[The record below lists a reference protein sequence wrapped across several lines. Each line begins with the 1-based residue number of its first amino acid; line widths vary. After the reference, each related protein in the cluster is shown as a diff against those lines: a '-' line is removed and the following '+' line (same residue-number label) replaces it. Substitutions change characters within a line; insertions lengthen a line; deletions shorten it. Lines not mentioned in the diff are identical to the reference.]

1 MNRAAFRALF
11 GPHSLWG
18 ALPVGA
24 ALTALG
30 LGLTGGGRW
39 LLLLGAAATAGALL
53 LLAAVAEAGNGGAS
67 AAPRPGRPTSY
78 APAHVHGVRVVH
90 AGSGRTLR
98 DSDGRAQ
105 GTLFVFD
112 LTVVPAGRA
121 PYRVLVR
128 HPLDVQGL
136 AGRGKDGTPVTAVAA
151 YDPEE
156 PWRTVLPA
164 SPRRASGSGP
174 GAGRRP
180 RADGVAGDPRGA
192 PGGSFLARPRC
203 PLRGRG
209 GRARP
214 GGGLTVS
221 SAG

>member
-1 MNRAAFRALF
+1 MNRAALRALF
-11 GPHSLWG
+11 GPSALLG

-39 LLLLGAAATAGALL
+39 LLLGAAATAGALL
-53 LLAAVAEAGNGGAS
+53 LLAAVAESGNGGAS
-67 AAPRPGRPTSY
+67 LAPRPGRPTSY
-78 APAHVHGVRVVH
+78 SPAHVHGVQVVH
-90 AGSGRTLR
+90 AGSGRALR

-136 AGRGKDGTPVTAVAA
+136 AGRGKDGVPVTAVVAH
-151 YDPEE
+151 DPEE

-164 SPRRASGSGP
+164 SPPPRERRRARELAAAPVPAAPPVTRTGLP
-174 GAGRRP
+174 AGAPLLVLGVLYAGVVVALVR
-180 RADGVAGDPRGA
+180 VAG
-192 PGGSFLARPRC
+192 
-203 PLRGRG
+203 
-209 GRARP
+209 
-214 GGGLTVS
+214 
-221 SAG
+221 

>member
-1 MNRAAFRALF
+1 MNRAALRALF
-11 GPHSLWG
+11 GPPTLLG

-53 LLAAVAEAGNGGAS
+53 LLAAVAESGNGGAS
-67 AAPRPGRPTSY
+67 LAPRPGRPTSY
-78 APAHVHGVRVVH
+78 APARVHGVRVVH
-90 AGSGRTLR
+90 AGSGRRLR
-98 DSDGRAQ
+98 DSDGRVQ

-128 HPLDVQGL
+128 HPLDTQGL
-136 AGRGKDGTPVTAVAA
+136 AGPGKDGVPVTAVVAH
-151 YDPEE
+151 DPEE

-164 SPRRASGSGP
+164 SPPPRERRRARELAAAPVPAAPPLTRTGLP
-174 GAGRRP
+174 AGAPLLVLGVLYAGVVVALVR
-180 RADGVAGDPRGA
+180 VAG
-192 PGGSFLARPRC
+192 
-203 PLRGRG
+203 
-209 GRARP
+209 
-214 GGGLTVS
+214 
-221 SAG
+221 

>member
-1 MNRAAFRALF
+1 MNRAALRALF

-39 LLLLGAAATAGALL
+39 LLLLGAAATAGALF

-98 DSDGRAQ
+98 DSDGQAQ

-136 AGRGKDGTPVTAVAA
+136 AGQGKDGTPVTAVAA
-151 YDPEE
+151 YEPEE

-164 SPRRASGSGP
+164 SPP
-174 GAGRRP
+174 P
-180 RADGVAGDPRGA
+180 RERQ
-192 PGGSFLARPRC
+192 
-203 PLRGRG
+203 
-209 GRARP
+209 RARALAAAP
-214 GGGLTVS
+214 VPTASPVTRVGLP
-221 SAG
+221 AGASLLVLGVLYAGAVVALVRAAG

>member
-1 MNRAAFRALF
+1 MNRAALRALF
-11 GPHSLWG
+11 GPPTLLG

-39 LLLLGAAATAGALL
+39 LLLLGAAATAADLL
-53 LLAAVAEAGNGGAS
+53 LLVAVAESGNGSAS
-67 AAPRPGRPTSY
+67 LAPRPGRPTSY
-78 APAHVHGVRVVH
+78 APAHVHGVRVEH

-105 GTLFVFD
+105 GAPFVLD

-121 PYRVLVR
+121 PYRALVR
-128 HPLDVQGL
+128 HPLDVRGL
-136 AGRGKDGTPVTAVAA
+136 AGRG
-151 YDPEE
+151 E
-156 PWRTVLPA
+156 
-164 SPRRASGSGP
+164 
-174 GAGRRP
+174 GRRP
-180 RADGVAGDPRGA
+180 RHG
-192 PGGSFLARPRC
+192 C
-203 PLRGRG
+203 G

-221 SAG
+221 SVG